1 MPDLP
6 LILARPEL
14 PDIQLPRTNPNAYGA
29 QAFGIAAEM
38 FKNIDSAAAEAE
50 ARKTIAVTREQIKAA
65 LQQTEDDEQDPT
77 VYRSFASSQAS
88 EIYQR
93 ALNSIKSD
101 KARALVEEGL
111 APFLVAAQADVS
123 HTYRQKQVGKA
134 KGDSLTYLE
143 TAERELA
150 QSYRPL
156 EIQNKELE
164 IVQHVKD
171 MQRVK
176 AYTPLEGAKLVQGIK
191 ERDSYRRAQRE
202 LSISQDPVSDL
213 TALQKKFPNLDPDKL
228 LQLENMAQA
237 RIKEMERLREKA
249 QKEVKDENLNLD
261 YIDAI
266 SGRMTGPDLE
276 ARVRA
281 RRYTPAEANSIKRA
295 MEEGGTTDPGVY
307 TALERQIREGKVVD
321 YGAIANNPR
330 LDRAA
335 KSVLMGLIQDKKDD
349 KHFSKSP
356 EYQEATKEWRA
367 AVSPRGPMESFTK
380 SEQEKYLFGMRELW
394 DRTSKGE
401 NPMAIARELQAR
413 LTPEEMAG
421 SAPLFQ
427 PRYQTEQELIQALQ
441 RGAITRD
448 QAAQEA
454 ELMKQWQIYREKLS
468 KRATQPQQPSGQRRR

>member
-6 LILARPEL
+6 LILAKPNL
-14 PDIQLPRTNPNAYGA
+14 PDVQLPRTNPNAYGA
-29 QAFGIAAEM
+29 QAFGIAAEV

-50 ARKTIAVTREQIKAA
+50 ARKTIAVTRERIKATLRQA
-65 LQQTEDDEQDPT
+65 EDEQTDPA
-77 VYRSFASSQAS
+77 VYQSFASGQAE
-88 EIYQR
+88 EIYQQ
-93 ALNSIKSD
+93 ALRSTKSD
-101 KARALVEEGL
+101 KARALIQDGL
-111 APFLVAAQADVS
+111 APFLVAAQSDVS
-123 HTYRQKQVGKA
+123 HTYRQKQVSKA
-134 KGDSLTYLE
+134 KGDSLSYLE
-143 TAERELA
+143 TAERELSGA
-150 QSYRPL
+150 VRPL
-156 EIQNKELE
+156 DIQNKETE
-164 IVQHVKD
+164 IVQHVQD

-176 AYTPLEGAKLVQGIK
+176 AYTPAEGAKLIQGIK
-191 ERDSYRRAQRE
+191 ERDSLRRAVRE
-202 LSISQDPVSDL
+202 ISISQDPARDIIG
-213 TALQKKFPNLDPDKL
+213 LQKKYPNLDPDKIL
-228 LQLENMAQA
+228 ILEG
-237 RIKEMERLREKA
+237 KA
-249 QKEVKDENLNLD
+249 QERQREIERMQEKVEKKVKDENLSMD
-261 YIDAI
+261 YLDAI

-281 RRYTPAEANSIKRA
+281 RRYTPTEANSIKRA

-307 TALERQIREGKVVD
+307 TELERQIREGKFVD
-321 YGAIANNPR
+321 YGAIAANPR

-335 KSVLMGLIQDKKDD
+335 KSALMGLIQDKKDD

-356 EYQEATKEWRA
+356 EYQEASKEWRA

-394 DRTSKGE
+394 DRTGKGE
-401 NPMAIARELQAR
+401 NAMAVARELQAR
-413 LTPEEMAG
+413 LTPEELAG

-454 ELMKQWQIYREKLS
+454 DLMKQWQVYREKLS